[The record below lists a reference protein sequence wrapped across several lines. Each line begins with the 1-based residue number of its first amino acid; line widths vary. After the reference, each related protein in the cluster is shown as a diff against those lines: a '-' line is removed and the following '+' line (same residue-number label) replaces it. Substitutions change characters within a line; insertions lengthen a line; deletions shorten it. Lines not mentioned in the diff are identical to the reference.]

1 MKRHTHRLSH
11 PSLFPLRMILCAAE
25 LETPTQPPHPPR
37 DADEL
42 MALKLIERIKRPRQ
56 ASFTSEQIE
65 SAQPVR
71 SESKFEM
78 VSAHG

>member
-11 PSLFPLRMILCAAE
+11 PSLFPLRMILFTAE
-25 LETPTQPPHPPR
+25 LETPTQPPHKPR
-37 DADEL
+37 GADEL
-42 MALKLIERIKRPRQ
+42 LALKLIERIKRPQ
-56 ASFTSEQIE
+56 QVFCTSMPIE
-65 SAQPVR
+65 PAQPIR

>member
-1 MKRHTHRLSH
+1 MERHTHRLSH
-11 PSLFPLRMILCAAE
+11 PSLFPLRMILFTAE
-25 LETPTQPPHPPR
+25 LETPTQPHTPH

-42 MALKLIERIKRPRQ
+42 LALKLIERIKRPQ
-56 ASFTSEQIE
+56 QVVSTSVPFEP
-65 SAQPVR
+65 AQPIR